1 MNMAAVAIHNPRP
14 SVTPDHE
21 VIIIGAGISGIGAA
35 IQLRADGIKDI
46 LILERS
52 KDVGGTWR
60 DNRYPGI
67 AVDITS
73 FTYSFSFEQNAN
85 WSRVFA
91 PGNELYQYTRQVTS
105 KYGIYPLI
113 RFGVEVASA
122 RFDLDSHVWLIDLTD
137 GRRLSARHIVSAC
150 GGLISPK
157 MPDIEGLDT
166 FQGNVIHTARWPD
179 DLDLSDKRVAVIGT
193 GATAVQLIP
202 KIAGKA
208 RQLDVYQRTPI
219 WVLKKPDH
227 SLPGWLK
234 TLFRTVPGLQRT
246 LRGATDTAS
255 ETLMV
260 LSAIYYRQAP
270 WLVRM
275 CEKAGINNLREQL
288 PNRKDLW
295 EKLTPKYGFGCK
307 RPTFSND

>member
-1 MNMAAVAIHNPRP
+1 MNMAAFATQNPRYNI
-14 SVTPDHE
+14 SPDHE

-52 KDVGGTWR
+52 EDVGGTWR

-67 AVDITS
+67 AVDISS

-113 RFGVEVASA
+113 RFGVEVTRAS
-122 RFDLDSHVWLIDLTD
+122 FDLANHLWVLELGD
-137 GRRLSARHIVSAC
+137 GRQLRARHIVSAC

-157 MPDIEGLDT
+157 MPDIEGLEK
-166 FQGNVIHTARWPD
+166 FQGEVIHTARWPD

-193 GATAVQLIP
+193 GATAVQLLP
-202 KIAGKA
+202 EIAVKA

-227 SLPGWLK
+227 TLPGWLK
-234 TLFRTVPGLQRT
+234 SLFRTVPGLQRT

-260 LSAIYYRQAP
+260 LSTIYYRQD
-270 WLVRM
+270 
-275 CEKAGINNLREQL
+275 
-288 PNRKDLW
+288 RK
-295 EKLTPKYGFGCK
+295 
-307 RPTFSND
+307 SVV

>member
-91 PGNELYQYTRQVTS
+91 PGNELYQYTRPVSYT
-105 KYGIYPLI
+105 
-113 RFGVEVASA
+113 
-122 RFDLDSHVWLIDLTD
+122 HLT
-137 GRRLSARHIVSAC
+137 
-150 GGLISPK
+150 
-157 MPDIEGLDT
+157 
-166 FQGNVIHTARWPD
+166 
-179 DLDLSDKRVAVIGT
+179 
-193 GATAVQLIP
+193 
-202 KIAGKA
+202 
-208 RQLDVYQRTPI
+208 
-219 WVLKKPDH
+219 
-227 SLPGWLK
+227 LP
-234 TLFRTVPGLQRT
+234 TICSV
-246 LRGATDTAS
+246 
-255 ETLMV
+255 
-260 LSAIYYRQAP
+260 
-270 WLVRM
+270 
-275 CEKAGINNLREQL
+275 
-288 PNRKDLW
+288 
-295 EKLTPKYGFGCK
+295 
-307 RPTFSND
+307 